1 MNNVLLEYTNFIL
14 KQFNFY
20 AKEIMQKYYNEQ
32 IFDEIVKEYIKIRYY
47 NIYPQKQN
55 YKTTINFYLN
65 KKIKELCYENQ
76 NKIENI
82 TFMVDI
88 FNYLIYLDDEI
99 EALEVNK
106 LEDKLEKI
114 REKYE
119 LSGKIEFS
127 KQYREYKK
135 IKKEF
140 FKAYETEDF
149 FIEFKKIN
157 SKKIYD
163 TKLNHNIKLSEI
175 YSEKAIKKVFDSKLI
190 NEDKLFVLYN
200 LVAIKILKEIINYDY
215 ITTYL
220 VDFNI
225 NLISKNEKFNRLL
238 KIIDNDITKEKL
250 CFKIDYYLFLEN
262 QEKIFSLINEGYNFA
277 LIVDETY
284 EKTEYESL
292 FKYVLDRGEVW
303 IHF

>member
-32 IFDEIVKEYIKIRYY
+32 IFDEIVKEYINIRYY

-292 FKYVLDRGEVW
+292 FKYVLDRGEV
-303 IHF
+303 

>member
-32 IFDEIVKEYIKIRYY
+32 IFDEIVKEYINIRYY

-127 KQYREYKK
+127 KKYRKYKK

-292 FKYVLDRGEVW
+292 FKYVLDRGEV
-303 IHF
+303 

>member
-1 MNNVLLEYTNFIL
+1 MNNILLEYTNFVL

-20 AKEIMQKYYNEQ
+20 AKEIMQKYYISSIFNE
-32 IFDEIVKEYIKIRYY
+32 IAEEYINIRYY

-55 YKTTINFYLN
+55 YKTTINYYLN
-65 KKIKELCYENQ
+65 EKIKKLCIENPE
-76 NKIENI
+76 KIENI

-88 FNYLIYLDDEI
+88 FNYLIFLDDDV

-106 LEDKLEKI
+106 IEDKLEKL
-114 REKYE
+114 REKYNIE
-119 LSGKIEFS
+119 EKIEFS

-140 FKAYETEDF
+140 FKSYETEDF
-149 FIEFKKIN
+149 FIETKKIN

-163 TKLNHNIKLSEI
+163 TKLNHNIKLSEL
-175 YSEKAIKKVFDSKLI
+175 YSEKAIKKVFDSKLVS
-190 NEDKLFVLYN
+190 EDKLFVLYN
-200 LVAIKILKEIINYDY
+200 LVSINILKEIINYDY

-220 VDFNI
+220 VEFNV
-225 NLISKNEKFNRLL
+225 NLMNKTEKFNRLL
-238 KIIDNDITKEKL
+238 KIIDNDITKEKI

-262 QEKIFSLINEGYNFA
+262 QEKVFKLINEGYNFA

-284 EKTEYESL
+284 EKIEYESL
-292 FKYVLDRGEVW
+292 FKYVLDRGEV
-303 IHF
+303 

>member
-32 IFDEIVKEYIKIRYY
+32 IFDEIVKEYINIRYY